1 MRLCVSFIFVNLR
14 LANVLHH
21 TNISEDTLWNVV
33 RKFRPFIYGLVYYA
47 FNNLKFIEKDL
58 FLGGSSCK
66 TDVSNLVTAVGNYFR
81 IESSDIN
88 YGNISGE
95 KFKTAGNT
103 FIYLFFKLG
112 IYYPGH
118 ALDCPFIEYNNWFSS
133 WSQIYKGF
141 FETKSADRILLTLI
155 RMMKKSSWLSS
166 QGNVEDVLK
175 RLATTLALKYDD
187 IQNILPQKYRN
198 SSIIND
204 FQLFESSE
212 GMPQCYVKI
221 FNNLSFLHDHFQYL
235 PFLTIQCTL

>member
-1 MRLCVSFIFVNLR
+1 MRLCVSFIFVHLR

-88 YGNISGE
+88 YGNISRE

-103 FIYLFFKLG
+103 LIYLFFKLG

-118 ALDCPFIEYNNWFSS
+118 ALNCPFIEYNNWFSS

-187 IQNILPQKYRN
+187 IQNILPQKSRN

-221 FNNLSFLHDHFQYL
+221 CNNLSFLHDHFQYL
-235 PFLTIQCTL
+235 PSLTIQCTL